1 MWKNTPLMLRKWN
14 NEASESALADSKGRA
29 IIGSPFSVEGQ
40 QVVTNSVLSPG
51 KRAPAF
57 TLQSDKGERVR
68 LTEHRGRWVV
78 LFFFPKAL
86 SPTCRREVL
95 DFQAAAT
102 EFQKLGAMVLG
113 VCPNP
118 LERLSQFRKDC
129 RLGFPLLHDRDAKLA
144 IKYGVYRERKS
155 SARDYFGIV
164 RSTFLIDPSGRI
176 AHLWDNLRVK
186 GHVARVMKRLQEEH
200 QN

>member
-1 MWKNTPLMLRKWN
+1 M
-14 NEASESALADSKGRA
+14 
-29 IIGSPFSVEGQ
+29 
-40 QVVTNSVLSPG
+40 TNSVLAPG

-57 TLQSDKGERVR
+57 TLQSDQGERVR

-78 LFFFPKAL
+78 LFFFPKAG
-86 SPTCRREVL
+86 SPTCTR
-95 DFQAAAT
+95 QMH
-102 EFQKLGAMVLG
+102 EFQVTAAEFRKLGAVLIG
-113 VCPNP
+113 VCPDP
-118 LERLSQFRKDC
+118 QERLGTFRKGNGL
-129 RLGFPLLHDRDAKLA
+129 RFPLLHDRDAKLA

-186 GHVARVMKRLQEEH
+186 GHVARVLTRLREEH

>member
-1 MWKNTPLMLRKWN
+1 
-14 NEASESALADSKGRA
+14 
-29 IIGSPFSVEGQ
+29 
-40 QVVTNSVLSPG
+40 VTNTVLAPG

-78 LFFFPKAL
+78 LMFFPKAA
-86 SPTCRREVL
+86 SPTCTRQML
-95 DFQAAAT
+95 DFQATAA
-102 EFQKLGAMVLG
+102 EFQGLGAMLLG
-113 VCPNP
+113 ICPEAKEK
-118 LERLSQFRKDC
+118 LAGFREGC
-129 RLGFPLLHDRDAKLA
+129 SLGFPLLHDRDAKLA
-144 IKYGVYRERKS
+144 IKYGVYRKRKT

-186 GHVARVMKRLQEEH
+186 GHVSRVVARLREER
-200 QN
+200 QV